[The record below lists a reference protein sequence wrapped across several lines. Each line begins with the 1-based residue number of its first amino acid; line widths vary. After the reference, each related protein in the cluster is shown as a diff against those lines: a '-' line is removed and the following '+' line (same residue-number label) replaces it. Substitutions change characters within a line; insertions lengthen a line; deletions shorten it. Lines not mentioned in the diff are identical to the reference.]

1 MADGGEEA
9 AARVSSPE
17 HLEEYHRLIELGLD
31 RRVAGKLEEIYRTGK
46 LVHSELDDRALDAL
60 KEFPVDGAQ
69 SVLQQFLESNLEH
82 VSNKSAFLCGIMKT
96 YRQKV
101 RALGSATASA
111 GLGTASG
118 TSAVDTSFDLKPLG
132 KGPDEEK
139 IKAILDRTGYKLD
152 VTTGQRKYGGPPPNW
167 ADPPPPNGCEV
178 FCGKIPRDVYEDE
191 LIPLFEKCGTIW
203 DLRLMM
209 DPLTNL
215 NRGYAFVTFTTT
227 EAAQEAVNQ
236 LNGCEIRKGRKVGV
250 TISHNNHRL
259 FVGNIPKNRDGHQLY
274 QDFDKFAP
282 GLAEVIIYS
291 SPDDRRKNRGFCFLE
306 YDSHKSASL
315 AKRRLST
322 GRVKIFGCDIIVDWA
337 DPQEEPDNDTMSR
350 VKVLY
355 VRNLTQEFTEE
366 KLKEAFEAHGP
377 IQRVKKIKDY
387 AFVHFEERD
396 DAVQAM
402 EALNGHTLYGANL
415 EVSLA
420 KPPSDRK
427 KKEEILKARERRLL
441 QQQFVQRGG
450 PGSGLVPV
458 VPPALRGARP
468 PIRAGGGSV
477 PSQAAAASGAL
488 AYGRDFDFEYGY
500 GAYRGPYPDPYYNG
514 YFPYTGGD
522 YYYDY
527 PARGGRGRPAAGA
540 PRGGRGRGGGH
551 RGAGSGGSEQRTSSP
566 AGGTSS
572 RWRGSSAGGSGG
584 GSEGATA
591 IYSRGGG
598 GSRGGWRGARGG
610 TSSGR
615 PHPRSGQPKNS
626 AREEGPGGGDGSRQM
641 DESSRGFGAGA
652 LNSRAGAGGGDDSVA
667 MGTWRADAQQGGA
680 SGAED
685 AVWYQESYG
694 TQWS

>member
-1 MADGGEEA
+1 MCV
-9 AARVSSPE
+9 RIVSC
-17 HLEEYHRLIELGLD
+17 
-31 RRVAGKLEEIYRTGK
+31 A
-46 LVHSELDDRALDAL
+46 
-60 KEFPVDGAQ
+60 
-69 SVLQQFLESNLEH
+69 
-82 VSNKSAFLCGIMKT
+82 
-96 YRQKV
+96 V
-101 RALGSATASA
+101 RSAT
-111 GLGTASG
+111 
-118 TSAVDTSFDLKPLG
+118 
-132 KGPDEEK
+132 
-139 IKAILDRTGYKLD
+139 I
-152 VTTGQRKYGGPPPNW
+152 
-167 ADPPPPNGCEV
+167 
-178 FCGKIPRDVYEDE
+178 
-191 LIPLFEKCGTIW
+191 
-203 DLRLMM
+203 
-209 DPLTNL
+209 
-215 NRGYAFVTFTTT
+215 
-227 EAAQEAVNQ
+227 Q

-355 VRNLTQEFTEE
+355 VRNLTQDFTED
-366 KLKEAFEAHGP
+366 KLKETFEAHGA

-402 EALNGHTLYGANL
+402 DALNGRTLYGANL

-450 PGSGLVPV
+450 SGLVPV
-458 VPPALRGARP
+458 VSPALRGARP
-468 PIRAGGGSV
+468 AIRTAGTV
-477 PSQAAAASGAL
+477 PSQAAASGAF
-488 AYGRDFDFEYGY
+488 AYGRDFDFDYGY
-500 GAYRGPYPDPYYNG
+500 GAYRGAYPDSYFNG
-514 YFPYTGGD
+514 YYPYTGGD

-527 PARGGRGRPAAGA
+527 PARGGRARPAPGA
-540 PRGGRGRGGGH
+540 PRGGRGRSGGGGH
-551 RGAGSGGSEQRTSSP
+551 RGAGSGDQRTSSP

-572 RWRGSSAGGSGG
+572 RWRASG

-610 TSSGR
+610 ASSGR

-626 AREEGPGGGDGSRQM
+626 GREESAGGGDGSRPL
-641 DESSRGFGAGA
+641 DESREFGTGA
-652 LNSRAGAGGGDDSVA
+652 RSSSGARIGGGDSVA

-685 AVWYQESYG
+685 SVWHQDSYG